1 MDLSK
6 LSDEELVALSTG
18 DVSKLSDE
26 SLAILAGVPE
36 KRKTTLA
43 ENVGISLNTA
53 AQPFVKAAGLLGGG
67 LASAVGATDTA
78 DSIYKTME
86 DTTKS
91 MDEYWNPKDAE
102 QSFGGKLQGMGMTL
116 PAQMLGMLASP
127 FDTAQTAIQSGET
140 QNKALAAT
148 GIDTIGNMAGLALP
162 AGVGKGLIKQAISGA
177 VGNAAQDVATRAA
190 ISGIS
195 DTKGMQEK
203 FEPNAESAAIAGML
217 GAGFGAKNHLDYSPP
232 VNIKTGKSQYDKPKL
247 DVPQTDYKVMQ
258 DVDNAIAVRNQN
270 IKAIEEHLARQKDPD
285 SDYVLK
291 LKEDLVKQT
300 YELTELQAYKGE
312 LVNLVPDNTPK
323 TDVEAPRIDE
333 QLQVEY
339 AAREAELNALESEYR
354 DLSKKGAALTA
365 EQRTRLQEVEARY
378 AEVSDFLEQ
387 NAGKLFGEE
396 PEVKQNQQVEGNTQ
410 APRQLVEANKALDD
424 LTNKYKDEFPQYFK
438 GEQPDVNRGTARIVE
453 KYWDELPESVK
464 EFILPRYAKD
474 WETGESI
481 QAVDSVR
488 GTHIHDIRQELENYS
503 NVESPRQSFEPLP
516 TRDAVNASILEKDY
530 SGYSI
535 EVLQR
540 MLSKKE
546 EKIRNNTDLGM
557 EVLLQEEHATLKRAL
572 RKKLD
577 QQQRSEHDFNQVS
590 AQKVSWELAEPL
602 LKAIQEGGIRGGLA
616 YLAKQKGDTSLAPF
630 GRYLG
635 ELAQKLHDNPL
646 VGHNKFVEDPNF
658 QHAGGYDNISGYVH
672 MKGDATSTP
681 GVFLHEVVHS
691 AVNRA
696 IALYEKGLL
705 KDPKQSY
712 AVKQLDAL
720 FNSLKSNKKHYDTLK
735 RFLRDDIDVY
745 LENLREFVAYGI
757 SDQRMMLALQK
768 IKLGETSV
776 YSKLTNA
783 IKNLLNLNKNER
795 TALDDVLR
803 YSEILMDAS
812 EGVSPGFNPNTRMDF
827 AKITTPQRALEAIK
841 SGSLKIFAHVFTQ
854 NLRQMMRP
862 DPYFSAMEER
872 ISKAERAKEY
882 LVRTINYGVD
892 SFQTW
897 QNKGK
902 FFFKTTGSE
911 DTAAL
916 VPSMYKLKGKEIHS
930 VYSTLVDGYRNGV
943 DALETIKANEGSW
956 TPEQLNFANALN
968 NAVEKLWQSSIKM
981 LANKGL
987 DYTKLKQRIGYM
999 LTSRVGDYATQV
1011 RVNGVLVRQQHFL
1024 TEAEAKHWAN
1034 EMKKTAGDARV
1045 VIETAKVDDIKQG
1058 NATTNLKDFI
1068 DTLKGMTSKEAQE
1081 FIDTTASKLEEENAN
1096 IGSHTIQSNIVSGFI
1111 GDQIGMSSAAMG
1123 EQLRTALPRMV
1134 DNYAQNIMSR
1144 SIQKDYIDFLIDN
1157 EHKMNPTTK
1166 DLLGFY
1172 INTQIGLP
1180 YEKGT
1185 ARDLA
1190 HGLSQKLRE
1199 NVDTLLDSKLFGFH
1213 NRDKHAVDR
1222 FMGLFSNAFYI
1233 SNILMKPA
1241 IWVAQPLQALN
1252 SFRSAFK
1259 EGETPRQVMM
1269 AFGETM
1275 MQLSLGKQ
1283 YLKNNPD
1290 LEKAIYDASQKG
1302 NVLHPQMVN
1311 DYNDMRIGTDPNS
1324 FLNQSIDTISGKK
1337 ISAWGDRASRY
1348 ASFLFFYNL
1357 HKRSGLSG
1365 DELTRVASR
1374 DATENMVAYG
1384 SKKLPAIYREMGI
1397 VGEQGATLATFAHT
1411 QLGNM
1416 IVDIKEFVQ
1425 QPGARSA
1432 APLIMTAAVTS
1443 LLGGAIALPIIA
1455 EYELLRQAGIKAG
1468 WWGPDSWPNVSEMI
1482 MDNAPRWL
1490 SMGGLSH
1497 MTGIDMD
1504 ASMRYTSLFNKIADI
1519 EEQGLIAF
1527 APHLAWGK
1535 QVVSNLPTAFSPSAT
1550 VPERD
1555 QALKKVLPKGLV
1567 SGAIDQVRNN
1577 GDLFGGK
1584 GPLFTRMGKR
1594 GQGGVER
1601 DIAAKLAPWVGSQ
1614 TTKQAMDT
1622 RKQLA
1627 SKERDAAIDALVEKA
1642 VQYAVHGDSE
1652 RASATIERM
1661 LVKAKGYSKQD
1672 LDRKIESQIAK
1683 MNIEGIF
1690 NNYVDPRT
1698 GQSSPDQEARMV
1710 RDNLGEYLKR
1720 REGK

>member
-1 MDLSK
+1 
-6 LSDEELVALSTG
+6 
-18 DVSKLSDE
+18 
-26 SLAILAGVPE
+26 
-36 KRKTTLA
+36 
-43 ENVGISLNTA
+43 
-53 AQPFVKAAGLLGGG
+53 
-67 LASAVGATDTA
+67 
-78 DSIYKTME
+78 
-86 DTTKS
+86 
-91 MDEYWNPKDAE
+91 
-102 QSFGGKLQGMGMTL
+102 
-116 PAQMLGMLASP
+116 
-127 FDTAQTAIQSGET
+127 
-140 QNKALAAT
+140 
-148 GIDTIGNMAGLALP
+148 
-162 AGVGKGLIKQAISGA
+162 
-177 VGNAAQDVATRAA
+177 
-190 ISGIS
+190 
-195 DTKGMQEK
+195 
-203 FEPNAESAAIAGML
+203 
-217 GAGFGAKNHLDYSPP
+217 
-232 VNIKTGKSQYDKPKL
+232 
-247 DVPQTDYKVMQ
+247 
-258 DVDNAIAVRNQN
+258 
-270 IKAIEEHLARQKDPD
+270 
-285 SDYVLK
+285 
-291 LKEDLVKQT
+291 
-300 YELTELQAYKGE
+300 
-312 LVNLVPDNTPK
+312 
-323 TDVEAPRIDE
+323 
-333 QLQVEY
+333 
-339 AAREAELNALESEYR
+339 
-354 DLSKKGAALTA
+354 
-365 EQRTRLQEVEARY
+365 
-378 AEVSDFLEQ
+378 
-387 NAGKLFGEE
+387 
-396 PEVKQNQQVEGNTQ
+396 
-410 APRQLVEANKALDD
+410 
-424 LTNKYKDEFPQYFK
+424 
-438 GEQPDVNRGTARIVE
+438 
-453 KYWDELPESVK
+453 
-464 EFILPRYAKD
+464 
-474 WETGESI
+474 
-481 QAVDSVR
+481 
-488 GTHIHDIRQELENYS
+488 
-503 NVESPRQSFEPLP
+503 
-516 TRDAVNASILEKDY
+516 
-530 SGYSI
+530 
-535 EVLQR
+535 
-540 MLSKKE
+540 
-546 EKIRNNTDLGM
+546 
-557 EVLLQEEHATLKRAL
+557 
-572 RKKLD
+572 
-577 QQQRSEHDFNQVS
+577 
-590 AQKVSWELAEPL
+590 
-602 LKAIQEGGIRGGLA
+602 
-616 YLAKQKGDTSLAPF
+616 
-630 GRYLG
+630 
-635 ELAQKLHDNPL
+635 
-646 VGHNKFVEDPNF
+646 
-658 QHAGGYDNISGYVH
+658 

-696 IALYEKGLL
+696 IALHEKGLL

-735 RFLRDDIDVY
+735 RFLKDDIDVY

-841 SGSLKIFAHVFTQ
+841 SGSLKIFAHTFTQ
-854 NLRQMMRP
+854 NLRQMMRH
-862 DPYFSAMEER
+862 DPHFSAMEER
-872 ISKAERAKEY
+872 VSKAERAKEY

-956 TPEQLNFANALN
+956 TPEQLNFAHALN

-1199 NVDTLLDSKLFGFH
+1199 NIDTLLDSKLFGFH

-1535 QVVSNLPTAFSPSAT
+1535 QVVSNLPTAFSTSAT

-1555 QALKKVLPKGLV
+1555 QALKKILPKGLV
-1567 SGAIDQVRNN
+1567 SGAVDQVRNN

-1601 DIAAKLAPWVGSQ
+1601 DTAAKLAPWVGSQ

>member
-1 MDLSK
+1 M
-6 LSDEELVALSTG
+6 SDKDPLGLFEDQKANDPLGLF
-18 DVSKLSDE
+18 SDK
-26 SLAILAGVPE
+26 P
-36 KRKTTLA
+36 KTTFGQDIGIGLKQFAHSTKDVLDLFAGAAARTFGSQEEADAIYADMEARKKAFQTELEGVEQGIGGKITSGVTQLVPALA
-43 ENVGISLNTA
+43 TGGIVGGARGAMLVPSGINAISGSGENVQQGASLPA
-53 AQPFVKAAGLLGGG
+53 AIGQAGLE
-67 LASAVGATDTA
+67 A
-78 DSIYKTME
+78 
-86 DTTKS
+86 
-91 MDEYWNPKDAE
+91 
-102 QSFGGKLQGMGMTL
+102 
-116 PAQMLGMLASP
+116 
-127 FDTAQTAIQSGET
+127 
-140 QNKALAAT
+140 
-148 GIDTIGNMAGLALP
+148 GIDYTTMALP
-162 AGVGKGLIKQAISGA
+162 AGKGLLKGMGWGA
-177 VGNAAQDVATRAA
+177 GGNVIGQGATDVAGHLTMKDTDAA
-190 ISGIS
+190 KRYEI
-195 DTKGMQEK
+195 TPEK
-203 FEPNAESAAIAGML
+203 YAVSAGTGAFAGGVFGSM
-217 GAGFGAKNHLDYSPP
+217 AGKDPQVKVEL
-232 VNIKTGKSQYDKPKL
+232 GKSQYDKPKL
-247 DVPQTDYKVMQ
+247 DVPTTDYKVMQ

-270 IKAIEEHLARQKDPD
+270 IKAIEEQLARQKDPD
-285 SDYVLK
+285 SDYALK

-300 YELTELQAYKGE
+300 YELTKLQAYKGE

-354 DLSKKGAALTA
+354 DLAKKGAALTA
-365 EQRTRLQEVEARY
+365 EQRTRLQEIEARH

-387 NAGKLFGEE
+387 NAGKMFGEE

-410 APRQLVEANKALDD
+410 APRQA
-424 LTNKYKDEFPQYFK
+424 
-438 GEQPDVNRGTARIVE
+438 
-453 KYWDELPESVK
+453 
-464 EFILPRYAKD
+464 
-474 WETGESI
+474 
-481 QAVDSVR
+481 
-488 GTHIHDIRQELENYS
+488 
-503 NVESPRQSFEPLP
+503 FEPLP
-516 TRDAVNASILEKDY
+516 DRYAVNEAVMTRDYSDFSPNVLE
-530 SGYSI
+530 
-535 EVLQR
+535 R
-540 MLSKKE
+540 MLENKQRKIDEVYQSVIDNGLGSPEGQRALGFLDALKE
-546 EKIRNNTDLGM
+546 EYAKIEAEYN
-557 EVLLQEEHATLKRAL
+557 
-572 RKKLD
+572 KKLD
-577 QQQRSEHDFNQVS
+577 QQQKSDYDFNQVS

-602 LKAIQEGGIRGGLA
+602 LKSIQEGGIRGGLA
-616 YLAKQKGDTSLAPF
+616 YLAKQRGNTSLAPF

-646 VGHNKFVEDPNF
+646 VGHGKFVEDPNF

-720 FNSLKSNKKHYDTLK
+720 FNSLKNNKKHYDTLK

-841 SGSLKIFAHVFTQ
+841 SGSLKIFAHAFTQ

-897 QNKGK
+897 QKKGK

-930 VYSTLVDGYRNGV
+930 VYSTLVDGYRNGI
-943 DALETIKANEGSW
+943 DTLETIKANEGSW
-956 TPEQLNFANALN
+956 TPEQLNFAHALN
-968 NAVEKLWQSSIKM
+968 NTVEKLWQSSIKM

-1034 EMKKTAGDARV
+1034 EMKKTAGDDRV

-1068 DTLKGMTSKEAQE
+1068 DTLKGMSTKEAQE

-1190 HGLSQKLRE
+1190 HRLSQKLRE

-1222 FMGLFSNAFYI
+1222 FMGLFNNAFYI

-1252 SFRSAFK
+1252 SLRSAFK
-1259 EGETPRQVMM
+1259 EGETPRQVLM

-1275 MQLSLGKQ
+1275 LQLSLGKQ
-1283 YLKNNPD
+1283 YLKNNPA

-1324 FLNQSIDTISGKK
+1324 FLNQLIDTISGKK

-1482 MDNAPRWL
+1482 MDNAPRWV

-1504 ASMRYTSLFNKIADI
+1504 ASMRYTSLFTKIADI

-1567 SGAIDQVRNN
+1567 SGAVDQVRNN

-1601 DIAAKLAPWVGSQ
+1601 DLSAKLAPWVGSQ

-1642 VQYAVHGDSE
+1642 VQYAVHGDSK

-1720 REGK
+1720 REGR

>member
-26 SLAILAGVPE
+26 SLAILVGVPE

-232 VNIKTGKSQYDKPKL
+232 VNIKIGKSHYDKPKL
-247 DVPQTDYKVMQ
+247 DVPETDYKVMQ

-285 SDYVLK
+285 SDYALK

-312 LVNLVPDNTPK
+312 LVNLVPDNTTK

-365 EQRTRLQEVEARY
+365 EQKTRLQEVEARY

-396 PEVKQNQQVEGNTQ
+396 PEVKQNQQVEGDT
-410 APRQLVEANKALDD
+410 EA
-424 LTNKYKDEFPQYFK
+424 
-438 GEQPDVNRGTARIVE
+438 
-453 KYWDELPESVK
+453 
-464 EFILPRYAKD
+464 
-474 WETGESI
+474 
-481 QAVDSVR
+481 
-488 GTHIHDIRQELENYS
+488 
-503 NVESPRQSFEPLP
+503 PRQSFEPLP
-516 TRDAVNASILEKDY
+516 DRYAVNEAVMNRDYSNFSPNILEKMLENKQRKID
-530 SGYSI
+530 
-535 EVLQR
+535 EVYQSVLDNGLGSPAGQR
-540 MLSKKE
+540 ALGFMDTLKE
-546 EKIRNNTDLGM
+546 EYAKIEAEYN
-557 EVLLQEEHATLKRAL
+557 
-572 RKKLD
+572 KKLD
-577 QQQRSEHDFNQVS
+577 QQQKSDYDFNQVS

-602 LKAIQEGGIRGGLA
+602 LKSIQEGGIRGGLA
-616 YLAKQKGDTSLAPF
+616 YLAKQRGDTFLAPF

-646 VGHNKFVEDPNF
+646 VGHGKFVEDPNF

-827 AKITTPQRALEAIK
+827 AKITTPERALEAIK
-841 SGSLKIFAHVFTQ
+841 SGSLKIFAHTFTQ

-956 TPEQLNFANALN
+956 TPEQLNFAHALN

-1535 QVVSNLPTAFSPSAT
+1535 QVVSNIPTAFSPSAT

-1567 SGAIDQVRNN
+1567 SGAVDQVRNN

-1601 DIAAKLAPWVGSQ
+1601 DTAAKLAPWVGSQ

>member
-91 MDEYWNPKDAE
+91 MDEYWIPKDAE

-127 FDTAQTAIQSGET
+127 FDTALTAAQSGET
-140 QNKALAAT
+140 QNKALAAIA
-148 GIDTIGNMAGLALP
+148 IDTIGNIAGLALP

-217 GAGFGAKNHLDYSPP
+217 GAGFGVKNYLDYSPP
-232 VNIKTGKSQYDKPKL
+232 VNIKTGKSHYDKPKL
-247 DVPQTDYKVMQ
+247 DVPPTDYKVMQ

-285 SDYVLK
+285 SDYALK

-312 LVNLVPDNTPK
+312 LVNLVPDNTPR

-396 PEVKQNQQVEGNTQ
+396 PEVKQNQQVEGDT
-410 APRQLVEANKALDD
+410 EA
-424 LTNKYKDEFPQYFK
+424 
-438 GEQPDVNRGTARIVE
+438 
-453 KYWDELPESVK
+453 
-464 EFILPRYAKD
+464 
-474 WETGESI
+474 
-481 QAVDSVR
+481 
-488 GTHIHDIRQELENYS
+488 
-503 NVESPRQSFEPLP
+503 PRQSFEPLP
-516 TRDAVNASILEKDY
+516 DRYAVNEAVMSRDYSNFSTNILEKMLENKQRKID
-530 SGYSI
+530 
-535 EVLQR
+535 EVYQSVLDNGLGSPAGQR
-540 MLSKKE
+540 ALEFLDTLKE
-546 EKIRNNTDLGM
+546 EYAKIEAEYN
-557 EVLLQEEHATLKRAL
+557 
-572 RKKLD
+572 KKWD
-577 QQQRSEHDFNQVS
+577 QQQKSDYDFNQVS

-646 VGHNKFVEDPNF
+646 VGHGKFVEDPNF

-696 IALYEKGLL
+696 IALHEKGLL

-735 RFLRDDIDVY
+735 RFLKDDIDVY

-841 SGSLKIFAHVFTQ
+841 SGSLKIFAHTFTQ
-854 NLRQMMRP
+854 NLRQMMRH
-862 DPYFSAMEER
+862 DPHFSAMEER
-872 ISKAERAKEY
+872 VSKAERAKEY

-956 TPEQLNFANALN
+956 TPEQLNFAHALN

-1199 NVDTLLDSKLFGFH
+1199 NIDTLLDSKLFGFH

-1535 QVVSNLPTAFSPSAT
+1535 QVVSNLPTAFSTSAT

-1555 QALKKVLPKGLV
+1555 QALKKILPKGLV
-1567 SGAIDQVRNN
+1567 SGAVDQVRNN

-1601 DIAAKLAPWVGSQ
+1601 DTAAKLAPWVGSQ

>member
-53 AQPFVKAAGLLGGG
+53 AQPFVKAAGFLGGG

-162 AGVGKGLIKQAISGA
+162 VGVGKGLIKQAISGA

-285 SDYVLK
+285 SDYALK

-312 LVNLVPDNTPK
+312 LVNLVPDNTPR

-387 NAGKLFGEE
+387 NAGKMFGEE

-410 APRQLVEANKALDD
+410 APK
-424 LTNKYKDEFPQYFK
+424 
-438 GEQPDVNRGTARIVE
+438 
-453 KYWDELPESVK
+453 
-464 EFILPRYAKD
+464 
-474 WETGESI
+474 
-481 QAVDSVR
+481 
-488 GTHIHDIRQELENYS
+488 QE
-503 NVESPRQSFEPLP
+503 FEPLP
-516 TRDAVNASILEKDY
+516 DRYSVNEAVMSRDYSNFSPNILEKMLENKQRKID
-530 SGYSI
+530 
-535 EVLQR
+535 EVYQSVLDNGLGSPAGQR
-540 MLSKKE
+540 ALGFLDTLKE
-546 EKIRNNTDLGM
+546 EYAKIEAEYN
-557 EVLLQEEHATLKRAL
+557 
-572 RKKLD
+572 KKFD
-577 QQQRSEHDFNQVS
+577 QQQKSDYDFNQVS

-616 YLAKQKGDTSLAPF
+616 YLAKQKGDTSLSPF

-646 VGHNKFVEDPNF
+646 VGHGKFVEDPNF

-735 RFLRDDIDVY
+735 RFLKDDIDVY

-841 SGSLKIFAHVFTQ
+841 SGSLRIFAHAFTQ
-854 NLRQMMRP
+854 NLRQMMRH

-892 SFQTW
+892 SFREW
-897 QNKGK
+897 KFLGK
-902 FFFKTTGSE
+902 VFYKTTGSE

-956 TPEQLNFANALN
+956 TPEQLNFAHALN
-968 NAVEKLWQSSIKM
+968 NTVEKLWQSSIKM

-1034 EMKKTAGDARV
+1034 EMKKTAGDTRV

-1190 HGLSQKLRE
+1190 HKLSQKLRE

-1252 SFRSAFK
+1252 SLRSAFK

-1324 FLNQSIDTISGKK
+1324 FLNQLIDTISGKK

-1384 SKKLPAIYREMGI
+1384 SKKSPAIYREMGI

-1432 APLIMTAAVTS
+1432 APLIMTAAITS

-1482 MDNAPRWL
+1482 MDNAPRWV

-1497 MTGIDMD
+1497 MTDIDMD

-1555 QALKKVLPKGLV
+1555 QALKKVLPKGPV
-1567 SGAIDQVRNN
+1567 SGAVDQIRNN

-1601 DIAAKLAPWVGSQ
+1601 DTAAKLAPWVGSQ

-1672 LDRKIESQIAK
+1672 LDRKVESQIAK
-1683 MNIEGIF
+1683 MNIEGFF

>member
-217 GAGFGAKNHLDYSPP
+217 GAGFGTKNHLDYSPP

-247 DVPQTDYKVMQ
+247 DVPETDYKVMQ

-285 SDYVLK
+285 SDYALK

-339 AAREAELNALESEYR
+339 AAREDELNALENEYR

-396 PEVKQNQQVEGNTQ
+396 PEVKQNQQAEGDT
-410 APRQLVEANKALDD
+410 EA
-424 LTNKYKDEFPQYFK
+424 
-438 GEQPDVNRGTARIVE
+438 
-453 KYWDELPESVK
+453 
-464 EFILPRYAKD
+464 
-474 WETGESI
+474 
-481 QAVDSVR
+481 
-488 GTHIHDIRQELENYS
+488 
-503 NVESPRQSFEPLP
+503 PRQSFEPLHD
-516 TRDAVNASILEKDY
+516 RYAVNEAVMNRDYSNFSPNILEKMLENKQRKID
-530 SGYSI
+530 
-535 EVLQR
+535 EVYQSVLDNGLGSPAGQR
-540 MLSKKE
+540 ALGFMDTLKE
-546 EKIRNNTDLGM
+546 EYAKIEAEYN
-557 EVLLQEEHATLKRAL
+557 
-572 RKKLD
+572 KKLD
-577 QQQRSEHDFNQVS
+577 QQQKSDYDFNQVS

-602 LKAIQEGGIRGGLA
+602 LKSIQEGGIRGGLA

-646 VGHNKFVEDPNF
+646 VGHSKFVEDPNF

-696 IALYEKGLL
+696 IALHEKGLL

-841 SGSLKIFAHVFTQ
+841 SGSLKIFAHAFTQ

-943 DALETIKANEGSW
+943 DALETIKANGGSW
-956 TPEQLNFANALN
+956 TPEQLNFAHALN

-1283 YLKNNPD
+1283 YLKNNPA

-1324 FLNQSIDTISGKK
+1324 FLNQTIDTISGKK

-1443 LLGGAIALPIIA
+1443 ILGGAIALPIIA

-1468 WWGPDSWPNVSEMI
+1468 WWGPDSWPIVSEMI

-1535 QVVSNLPTAFSPSAT
+1535 QVVSNIPTAFSPSAT

-1555 QALKKVLPKGLV
+1555 QALKKVLPKGPV
-1567 SGAIDQVRNN
+1567 SGAVDQVRNN
-1577 GDLFGGK
+1577 YDLLGGK

-1601 DIAAKLAPWVGSQ
+1601 DLPAKLAPWVGSQ

-1672 LDRKIESQIAK
+1672 LDRKVESQIAK
-1683 MNIEGIF
+1683 MNIEGFF

-1720 REGK
+1720 REGR

>member
-1 MDLSK
+1 MSDKDPLGLFEDQKANDPLGLFSEKPKTTFGQDIGIGLKQFAHSTKDVLDLFAGAAAGTFGS
-6 LSDEELVALSTG
+6 SDEADAIYADMEARKKAFQTELEGVEQGIGGKIASGVTQLVPALATG
-18 DVSKLSDE
+18 GIVGGARGAMLVPSGIN
-26 SLAILAGVPE
+26 AISGSG
-36 KRKTTLA
+36 
-43 ENVGISLNTA
+43 ENVQQGASLPA
-53 AQPFVKAAGLLGGG
+53 AIGQAGLE
-67 LASAVGATDTA
+67 A
-78 DSIYKTME
+78 
-86 DTTKS
+86 
-91 MDEYWNPKDAE
+91 
-102 QSFGGKLQGMGMTL
+102 
-116 PAQMLGMLASP
+116 
-127 FDTAQTAIQSGET
+127 
-140 QNKALAAT
+140 
-148 GIDTIGNMAGLALP
+148 GIDYTTMALP
-162 AGVGKGLIKQAISGA
+162 AGKGLLKGMGWGA
-177 VGNAAQDVATRAA
+177 GGNVIGQGATDVAGQMTMKDTDAA
-190 ISGIS
+190 KRYEITPEKYAVSAG
-195 DTKGMQEK
+195 TGAFAGGVFGGM
-203 FEPNAESAAIAGML
+203 AGKDPQVKVEL
-217 GAGFGAKNHLDYSPP
+217 
-232 VNIKTGKSQYDKPKL
+232 GKSQYDKPKL

-270 IKAIEEHLARQKDPD
+270 IKAIEERLARQEDPD
-285 SDYVLK
+285 SDYALK

-312 LVNLVPDNTPK
+312 LVNLVPDNTTK

-387 NAGKLFGEE
+387 NAGKMFGEE
-396 PEVKQNQQVEGNTQ
+396 PEVKQNQQVEGDT
-410 APRQLVEANKALDD
+410 EA
-424 LTNKYKDEFPQYFK
+424 
-438 GEQPDVNRGTARIVE
+438 
-453 KYWDELPESVK
+453 
-464 EFILPRYAKD
+464 
-474 WETGESI
+474 
-481 QAVDSVR
+481 
-488 GTHIHDIRQELENYS
+488 
-503 NVESPRQSFEPLP
+503 PRQSFEPLHDRVSVNEAVM
-516 TRDAVNASILEKDY
+516 TRDYSNFSPSVLEKMLDNKQRK
-530 SGYSI
+530 I
-535 EVLQR
+535 DEVYQSVLDHGLGSPEGQR
-540 MLSKKE
+540 AFAFLDTLKE
-546 EKIRNNTDLGM
+546 EYAKIEAEYN
-557 EVLLQEEHATLKRAL
+557 
-572 RKKLD
+572 KKLD
-577 QQQRSEHDFNQVS
+577 QQQRSESIPTPSLNQELKLIDGTIVKASPVGKEWLDGSGNLIERTIVKEWRNVGDSVFYPPHWVGVWEQSKDGRTLIKRNTIDYDFNQVA

-616 YLAKQKGDTSLAPF
+616 YLAKQKGDTSLSPF

-646 VGHNKFVEDPNF
+646 VGHGKFVEDPNF

-696 IALYEKGLL
+696 IALHEKGLL

-735 RFLRDDIDVY
+735 RFLKDDIDVY

-841 SGSLKIFAHVFTQ
+841 SGSLKIFAHAFTQ

-956 TPEQLNFANALN
+956 TPEQLNFAHALN
-968 NAVEKLWQSSIKM
+968 NAAEKLWQSSIKM

-1172 INTQIGLP
+1172 ISTQIGLP

-1252 SFRSAFK
+1252 SLRSAFK

-1324 FLNQSIDTISGKK
+1324 FLNQTIDTISGKK

-1416 IVDIKEFVQ
+1416 IIDIKEFVQ

-1555 QALKKVLPKGLV
+1555 QALKKVLPKGPV
-1567 SGAIDQVRNN
+1567 SGAVDQVRNN

-1601 DIAAKLAPWVGSQ
+1601 DLSAKLAPWVGSQ

-1683 MNIEGIF
+1683 INIEGIF

-1720 REGK
+1720 REGR

>member
-26 SLAILAGVPE
+26 SLAILAGVPK

-53 AQPFVKAAGLLGGG
+53 AQPFVKAAGLLAGG

-190 ISGIS
+190 ISSIS

-270 IKAIEEHLARQKDPD
+270 IKAIEEHLARQKDPE

-387 NAGKLFGEE
+387 NASKLFGEE

-410 APRQLVEANKALDD
+410 APRQAFHPL
-424 LTNKYKDEFPQYFK
+424 
-438 GEQPDVNRGTARIVE
+438 PD
-453 KYWDELPESVK
+453 
-464 EFILPRYAKD
+464 RYAVN
-474 WETGESI
+474 E
-481 QAVDSVR
+481 AVMSRDYSNFSLDV
-488 GTHIHDIRQELENYS
+488 LENMLENKQIKIDEAYQS
-503 NVESPRQSFEPLP
+503 VLDKGLGSP
-516 TRDAVNASILEKDY
+516 A
-530 SGYSI
+530 G
-535 EVLQR
+535 QR
-540 MLSKKE
+540 ALGFIDTLKE
-546 EKIRNNTDLGM
+546 EYAKIEAEYN
-557 EVLLQEEHATLKRAL
+557 
-572 RKKLD
+572 KKLD
-577 QQQRSEHDFNQVS
+577 QQQKSDYDFNQVS

-602 LKAIQEGGIRGGLA
+602 LKSIQEGGIRGGLA
-616 YLAKQKGDTSLAPF
+616 YLAKQKGDTSLSPF

-646 VGHNKFVEDPNF
+646 VGHGKFVEDPNF

-696 IALYEKGLL
+696 IALHEKGLL

-841 SGSLKIFAHVFTQ
+841 SGSLKIFAHAFTQ

-872 ISKAERAKEY
+872 IAKAERAKEY

-930 VYSTLVDGYRNGV
+930 VYSTLVDGYRNGI
-943 DALETIKANEGSW
+943 DTLETIKANEGSW
-956 TPEQLNFANALN
+956 TPEQLNFAHALN
-968 NAVEKLWQSSIKM
+968 NAVNKLWEASVKM

-1024 TEAEAKHWAN
+1024 TEAEAKYWVN
-1034 EMKKTAGDARV
+1034 EMKKAAGDDRV

-1081 FIDTTASKLEEENAN
+1081 FIDTTTSKLEEENAN

-1180 YEKGT
+1180 YEKDT

-1252 SFRSAFK
+1252 SLRSAFK

-1324 FLNQSIDTISGKK
+1324 FLNQVIDTISGKK

-1482 MDNAPRWL
+1482 IDNAPRWV

-1497 MTGIDMD
+1497 ITGIDMD
-1504 ASMRYTSLFNKIADI
+1504 ASMRYTSLLNKIADI

-1535 QVVSNLPTAFSPSAT
+1535 QVVSNIPTAFSPSAT

-1567 SGAIDQVRNN
+1567 SGAVDQVRNN
-1577 GDLFGGK
+1577 YDLFGGK

-1601 DIAAKLAPWVGSQ
+1601 DLSAKLAPWVGSQ

>member
-1 MDLSK
+1 M
-6 LSDEELVALSTG
+6 SDWETVGKSNDGWE
-18 DVSKLSDE
+18 DVGGWETVS
-26 SLAILAGVPE
+26 PP

-53 AQPFVKAAGLLGGG
+53 AQPFVKGAGLLAGG

-127 FDTAQTAIQSGET
+127 FDTGQTAIQSGET
-140 QNKALAAT
+140 LNKAQLAT
-148 GIDTIGNMAGLALP
+148 GIDTLGNIAGLALP
-162 AGVGKGLIKQAISGA
+162 AGMGKGLIKQAVSGA

-203 FEPNAESAAIAGML
+203 FEPNAESAAIAGMI

-232 VNIKTGKSQYDKPKL
+232 INIKKETSAYDKPKL
-247 DVPQTDYKVMQ
+247 DLPPTNYKVMQ

-270 IKAIEEHLARQKDPD
+270 IKAIEEHLTRQKDPE
-285 SDYVLK
+285 SDYAIK

-312 LVNLVPDNTPK
+312 LVNLVPDEVSRNVPEIDEHFKKQFDSLDKRQLSAKLDQIKQDQLKREQLLSNEESLTRYAEDRGISAVEMRSLLSENHADNIGYIKYIESILPKAKEADTSGISWSDNTSK

-333 QLQVEY
+333 QLQTEY
-339 AAREAELNALESEYR
+339 TAREAELSALESEYR
-354 DLSKKGAALTA
+354 DLSKKGAALTT

-387 NAGKLFGEE
+387 NAAKVFGE
-396 PEVKQNQQVEGNTQ
+396 
-410 APRQLVEANKALDD
+410 A
-424 LTNKYKDEFPQYFK
+424 
-438 GEQPDVNRGTARIVE
+438 
-453 KYWDELPESVK
+453 
-464 EFILPRYAKD
+464 
-474 WETGESI
+474 
-481 QAVDSVR
+481 
-488 GTHIHDIRQELENYS
+488 
-503 NVESPRQSFEPLP
+503 
-516 TRDAVNASILEKDY
+516 
-530 SGYSI
+530 
-535 EVLQR
+535 
-540 MLSKKE
+540 E
-546 EKIRNNTDLGM
+546 E
-557 EVLLQEEHATLKRAL
+557 LKRVE
-572 RKKLD
+572 
-577 QQQRSEHDFNQVS
+577 QQQKSEHDFNQVS

-602 LKAIQEGGIRGGLA
+602 LQSIQQGGIRGGLA
-616 YLAKQKGDTSLAPF
+616 YLASKRGDPALAPF
-630 GRYLG
+630 GRYLS
-635 ELAQKLHDNPL
+635 ELAQKLQDNPL
-646 VGHNKFVEDPNF
+646 VGHGKFVEDPNF

-696 IALYEKGLL
+696 IALHEKGLL
-705 KDPKQSY
+705 TDPRQKY
-712 AVKQLDAL
+712 AVTQLDSL
-720 FNSLKSNKKHYDTLK
+720 FNSIKNNKKHYETLK
-735 RFLRDDIDVY
+735 RFLKDDIDVY

-768 IKLGETSV
+768 IKLGDTPV

-812 EGVSPGFNPNTRMDF
+812 EGVSPGFNPNTKMDF
-827 AKITTPQRALEAIK
+827 VKITTPQRALEAIK
-841 SGSLKIFAHVFTQ
+841 SGSLKIFAHGFTQ
-854 NLRQMMRP
+854 NLRQMMRHN
-862 DPYFSAMEER
+862 PYFSVMEER
-872 ISKAERAKEY
+872 VAKAERAKEY

-897 QNKGK
+897 QKKGK
-902 FFFKTTGSE
+902 WFFKTTGSE
-911 DTAAL
+911 DSAAL
-916 VPSMYKLKGKEIHS
+916 VPSMYNLKGKDIHG
-930 VYSTLVDGYRNGV
+930 VYSKMVDGYRNGV
-943 DALETIKANEGSW
+943 DALETIKANESSW
-956 TPEQLNFANALN
+956 TPEQLNFAHALN
-968 NAVEKLWQSSIKM
+968 NAVNKLWESSVKM

-1068 DTLKGMTSKEAQE
+1068 DTLKGMSTKEAQE
-1081 FIDTTASKLEEENAN
+1081 FIDTTAAKLEEENAN

-1157 EHKMNPTTK
+1157 EHKMNPTTN

-1199 NVDTLLDSKLFGFH
+1199 NVDTFLDSKVFGFH

-1233 SNILMKPA
+1233 ANILMKPA

-1275 MQLSLGKQ
+1275 AQLSLGKQ

-1311 DYNDMRIGTDPNS
+1311 DYNDMRIGTNPNS

-1384 SKKLPAIYREMGI
+1384 SKKLPAIYRELGI
-1397 VGEQGATLATFAHT
+1397 IGEQGATLATFAHT

-1432 APLIMTAAVTS
+1432 APLIMTAAITS

-1482 MDNAPRWL
+1482 MDHAPRWV

-1497 MTGIDMD
+1497 MTGVDMD

-1535 QVVSNLPTAFSPSAT
+1535 QVISNLPTALSTSAT

-1555 QALKKVLPKGLV
+1555 QALKKVLPKGPV
-1567 SGAIDQVRNN
+1567 SGVVDQIRND

-1601 DIAAKLAPWVGSQ
+1601 DTAAKLAPWIGSQ

-1642 VQYAVHGDSE
+1642 VQYSVHGDPE
-1652 RASATIERM
+1652 RAKATIERL
-1661 LVKAKGYSKQD
+1661 LVKSKGYSKQD

-1710 RDNLGEYLKR
+1710 RDNLGEYLRR

>member
-1 MDLSK
+1 M
-6 LSDEELVALSTG
+6 SDWETVGKSNDGWEN
-18 DVSKLSDE
+18 VSGWETVS
-26 SLAILAGVPE
+26 PP
-36 KRKTTLA
+36 KRKTTLV

-53 AQPFVKAAGLLGGG
+53 AQPFVKAAGLIGGG

-91 MDEYWNPKDAE
+91 MDEYWNPEDAE

-127 FDTAQTAIQSGET
+127 FDTAQTAVQSGET

-162 AGVGKGLIKQAISGA
+162 AGIGKGLIKQAISGA

-195 DTKGMQEK
+195 DTKGMKEK

-247 DVPQTDYKVMQ
+247 DVPPTDYKVMQ

-270 IKAIEEHLARQKDPD
+270 IKAIEEHLARQKDPE
-285 SDYVLK
+285 SDYAIK

-354 DLSKKGAALTA
+354 DLSKKGAALTT

-387 NAGKLFGEE
+387 NAGKMFGEE
-396 PEVKQNQQVEGNTQ
+396 PEVKQNQQVEGNT
-410 APRQLVEANKALDD
+410 KA
-424 LTNKYKDEFPQYFK
+424 
-438 GEQPDVNRGTARIVE
+438 
-453 KYWDELPESVK
+453 
-464 EFILPRYAKD
+464 
-474 WETGESI
+474 
-481 QAVDSVR
+481 
-488 GTHIHDIRQELENYS
+488 
-503 NVESPRQSFEPLP
+503 PRQSFEPLHD
-516 TRDAVNASILEKDY
+516 RVSVNEAVMSRDY
-530 SGYSI
+530 SNLSTSVLGKMLDNKQRKI
-535 EVLQR
+535 DEVYQSVLDHGLGSPAGQHAFAF
-540 MLSKKE
+540 LDILKE
-546 EKIRNNTDLGM
+546 EYAKIEAEYN
-557 EVLLQEEHATLKRAL
+557 
-572 RKKLD
+572 KKFN
-577 QQQRSEHDFNQVS
+577 QQQKSDYDFNQVS

-602 LKAIQEGGIRGGLA
+602 LKAIQEGGVRGGLA

-646 VGHNKFVEDPNF
+646 VGHGKFVEDPNF

-696 IALYEKGLL
+696 IALHEKGLL

-735 RFLRDDIDVY
+735 RFLKDDIDVY

-956 TPEQLNFANALN
+956 TPEQLNFAHAIN

-1024 TEAEAKHWAN
+1024 TEAEAKYWAN

-1222 FMGLFSNAFYI
+1222 FMGLFSNTFYI

-1324 FLNQSIDTISGKK
+1324 FLNQTIDTISGKK

-1443 LLGGAIALPIIA
+1443 ILGGAIALPIIA

-1555 QALKKVLPKGLV
+1555 QALKKVLPKGPV
-1567 SGAIDQVRNN
+1567 SGAVDQVRNN
-1577 GDLFGGK
+1577 YDLLGGK

-1601 DIAAKLAPWVGSQ
+1601 DLSAKLAPWVGSQ

>member
-1 MDLSK
+1 MSLDN
-6 LSDEELVALSTG
+6 LSDDDLIALSQKNY
-18 DVSKLSDE
+18 DALSDDGL
-26 SLAILAGVPE
+26 LALASTKE

-53 AQPFVKAAGLLGGG
+53 AQPFVKGAGLLAGG

-127 FDTAQTAIQSGET
+127 FDTAQTAVQSGET
-140 QNKALAAT
+140 QNKAQLAT
-148 GIDTIGNMAGLALP
+148 GIDILGNIAGLALP
-162 AGVGKGLIKQAISGA
+162 AGMGKGLIKQVVSGA

-203 FEPNAESAAIAGML
+203 FEPNAESAAIAGMI

-232 VNIKTGKSQYDKPKL
+232 INIKKETSAYDKPKL
-247 DVPQTDYKVMQ
+247 GVPPTDYKVMQ

-270 IKAIEEHLARQKDPD
+270 IKAIEEQLARQKDPE
-285 SDYVLK
+285 SDYVVR

-312 LVNLVPDNTPK
+312 LVNLVPDNMAR
-323 TDVEAPRIDE
+323 TDAEAPRIDD
-333 QLQVEY
+333 Q
-339 AAREAELNALESEYR
+339 
-354 DLSKKGAALTA
+354 
-365 EQRTRLQEVEARY
+365 
-378 AEVSDFLEQ
+378 
-387 NAGKLFGEE
+387 
-396 PEVKQNQQVEGNTQ
+396 
-410 APRQLVEANKALDD
+410 VEAN
-424 LTNKYKDEFPQYFK
+424 TQVP
-438 GEQPDVNRGTARIVE
+438 
-453 KYWDELPESVK
+453 
-464 EFILPRYAKD
+464 
-474 WETGESI
+474 
-481 QAVDSVR
+481 
-488 GTHIHDIRQELENYS
+488 RQE
-503 NVESPRQSFEPLP
+503 FEPLP
-516 TRDAVNASILEKDY
+516 DRYAVNEAVMGRDYSNFSPNILE
-530 SGYSI
+530 
-535 EVLQR
+535 R
-540 MLSKKE
+540 MLENKQRKIDEAYQSVLDNGLGSPAGQRALGFMDTLKE
-546 EKIRNNTDLGM
+546 EYAKIEAEYN
-557 EVLLQEEHATLKRAL
+557 
-572 RKKLD
+572 KKLD

-602 LKAIQEGGIRGGLA
+602 LQSIQQGGIRGGLS
-616 YLAKQKGDTSLAPF
+616 YLAGKKGDPSLAPF
-630 GRYLG
+630 GRYLS
-635 ELAQKLHDNPL
+635 ELAQKLQDNPL
-646 VGHNKFVEDPNF
+646 VGHGKFVEDPNF

-696 IALYEKGLL
+696 IALHEKGLL
-705 KDPKQSY
+705 TDPRQKY
-712 AVKQLDAL
+712 TVTQLDSL
-720 FNSLKSNKKHYDTLK
+720 FNSIKNNKKHYETLK
-735 RFLRDDIDVY
+735 RFLKDDIDVY

-768 IKLGETSV
+768 IKLGDTPV

-803 YSEILMDAS
+803 YSEHLMDAS

-841 SGSLKIFAHVFTQ
+841 SGSLKIFAHGFTQ
-854 NLRQMMRP
+854 NLRQMMRHNP
-862 DPYFSAMEER
+862 HFSAMEER
-872 ISKAERAKEY
+872 VAKAERAKEY

-892 SFQTW
+892 SFQSW
-897 QNKGK
+897 QKKGK
-902 FFFKTTGSE
+902 WFFKTTGSE
-911 DTAAL
+911 DSAAL
-916 VPSMYKLKGKEIHS
+916 VPSMYNLKGKDIHG
-930 VYSTLVDGYRNGV
+930 VYSKMVDGYRNGV

-956 TPEQLNFANALN
+956 TPEQLNFAHALN
-968 NAVEKLWQSSIKM
+968 NAVNKLWESSVKM

-1024 TEAEAKHWAN
+1024 TEAEAKYWAN

-1068 DTLKGMTSKEAQE
+1068 DTLKGMSTKEAQE

-1096 IGSHTIQSNIVSGFI
+1096 IGSHTIQSNIVGGFI

-1157 EHKMNPTTK
+1157 EHKMDPTTK

-1199 NVDTLLDSKLFGFH
+1199 NIDTFLDSNVFGFH

-1275 MQLSLGKQ
+1275 AQLSLGKQ

-1311 DYNDMRIGTDPNS
+1311 DYNDMRIGTNPNS

-1425 QPGARSA
+1425 QLGARSA
-1432 APLIMTAAVTS
+1432 APLIMTAAITS

-1482 MDNAPRWL
+1482 MDHAPRWV

-1497 MTGIDMD
+1497 MTGVDMD

-1519 EEQGLIAF
+1519 EEQGFIAF

-1535 QVVSNLPTAFSPSAT
+1535 QVVSNIPTALSPSAT

-1555 QALKKVLPKGLV
+1555 QALKKVLPKGPV
-1567 SGAIDQVRNN
+1567 SGVVDQIRND

-1601 DIAAKLAPWVGSQ
+1601 DTAAKLAPWIGSQ

-1627 SKERDAAIDALVEKA
+1627 SEERDAAIDALVEKA
-1642 VQYAVHGDSE
+1642 VQYSVHGDPE
-1652 RASATIERM
+1652 RAKATIERL
-1661 LVKAKGYSKQD
+1661 LVESKGYSKQD

-1710 RDNLGEYLKR
+1710 RDNLGEYLRR

>member
-1 MDLSK
+1 
-6 LSDEELVALSTG
+6 
-18 DVSKLSDE
+18 
-26 SLAILAGVPE
+26 
-36 KRKTTLA
+36 
-43 ENVGISLNTA
+43 
-53 AQPFVKAAGLLGGG
+53 
-67 LASAVGATDTA
+67 
-78 DSIYKTME
+78 
-86 DTTKS
+86 
-91 MDEYWNPKDAE
+91 
-102 QSFGGKLQGMGMTL
+102 
-116 PAQMLGMLASP
+116 
-127 FDTAQTAIQSGET
+127 
-140 QNKALAAT
+140 
-148 GIDTIGNMAGLALP
+148 
-162 AGVGKGLIKQAISGA
+162 
-177 VGNAAQDVATRAA
+177 
-190 ISGIS
+190 
-195 DTKGMQEK
+195 
-203 FEPNAESAAIAGML
+203 
-217 GAGFGAKNHLDYSPP
+217 
-232 VNIKTGKSQYDKPKL
+232 
-247 DVPQTDYKVMQ
+247 
-258 DVDNAIAVRNQN
+258 
-270 IKAIEEHLARQKDPD
+270 
-285 SDYVLK
+285 
-291 LKEDLVKQT
+291 
-300 YELTELQAYKGE
+300 
-312 LVNLVPDNTPK
+312 
-323 TDVEAPRIDE
+323 
-333 QLQVEY
+333 
-339 AAREAELNALESEYR
+339 
-354 DLSKKGAALTA
+354 
-365 EQRTRLQEVEARY
+365 
-378 AEVSDFLEQ
+378 
-387 NAGKLFGEE
+387 
-396 PEVKQNQQVEGNTQ
+396 
-410 APRQLVEANKALDD
+410 
-424 LTNKYKDEFPQYFK
+424 
-438 GEQPDVNRGTARIVE
+438 
-453 KYWDELPESVK
+453 
-464 EFILPRYAKD
+464 
-474 WETGESI
+474 
-481 QAVDSVR
+481 
-488 GTHIHDIRQELENYS
+488 
-503 NVESPRQSFEPLP
+503 
-516 TRDAVNASILEKDY
+516 
-530 SGYSI
+530 
-535 EVLQR
+535 
-540 MLSKKE
+540 
-546 EKIRNNTDLGM
+546 
-557 EVLLQEEHATLKRAL
+557 
-572 RKKLD
+572 
-577 QQQRSEHDFNQVS
+577 
-590 AQKVSWELAEPL
+590 
-602 LKAIQEGGIRGGLA
+602 
-616 YLAKQKGDTSLAPF
+616 
-630 GRYLG
+630 
-635 ELAQKLHDNPL
+635 
-646 VGHNKFVEDPNF
+646 
-658 QHAGGYDNISGYVH
+658 

-735 RFLRDDIDVY
+735 RFLKDDIDVY

-854 NLRQMMRP
+854 NLRQMMRKN
-862 DPYFSAMEER
+862 PYFSAMEER
-872 ISKAERAKEY
+872 LAKAERAKEY

-916 VPSMYKLKGKEIHS
+916 VPSMYNLKGKEIHS

-956 TPEQLNFANALN
+956 TPEQLNFAHAIN
-968 NAVEKLWQSSIKM
+968 NAVNKLWEASVKM

-999 LTSRVGDYATQV
+999 LTSRVGNYATQV

-1068 DTLKGMTSKEAQE
+1068 DTIKGMTSKEAQE

-1157 EHKMNPTTK
+1157 EHKMDPTTK

-1199 NVDTLLDSKLFGFH
+1199 NVDTLLDSKFFGFH

-1222 FMGLFSNAFYI
+1222 FVGLFGNGFYI
-1233 SNILMKPA
+1233 ANILGKPS
-1241 IWVAQPLQALN
+1241 IWLAQPLQALN
-1252 SFRSAFK
+1252 SVRSAFK

-1311 DYNDMRIGTDPNS
+1311 DYNDMRIGTNPNS
-1324 FLNQSIDTISGKK
+1324 FLNQTIDTISGKK

-1443 LLGGAIALPIIA
+1443 ILGGAIALPIIA

-1468 WWGPDSWPNVSEMI
+1468 WWGPDSWPNISEMI
-1482 MDNAPRWL
+1482 MDNAPRWV

-1535 QVVSNLPTAFSPSAT
+1535 QVVSNIPTAFSPSAT

-1555 QALKKVLPKGLV
+1555 QALKKVLPKGPV
-1567 SGAIDQVRNN
+1567 SGAVDQVRNN
-1577 GDLFGGK
+1577 YDLFGGK

-1601 DIAAKLAPWVGSQ
+1601 DLSAKLAPWVGSQ

-1720 REGK
+1720 REGR

>member
-1 MDLSK
+1 M
-6 LSDEELVALSTG
+6 SDKDPLGLFEDQKANDPLGLFS
-18 DVSKLSDE
+18 
-26 SLAILAGVPE
+26 E
-36 KRKTTLA
+36 KPKTTFGQDIGIGLKQFAHSTKDVLDLFAGAAAGTFGSQDEADAIYADMEARKKAFQTELEGVEQGIGGKITSGVTQLVPALA
-43 ENVGISLNTA
+43 TGGIVGGARGAMLVPSGINAISGSGENVQQGASIPA
-53 AQPFVKAAGLLGGG
+53 AIGQAGLE
-67 LASAVGATDTA
+67 A
-78 DSIYKTME
+78 
-86 DTTKS
+86 
-91 MDEYWNPKDAE
+91 
-102 QSFGGKLQGMGMTL
+102 
-116 PAQMLGMLASP
+116 
-127 FDTAQTAIQSGET
+127 
-140 QNKALAAT
+140 
-148 GIDTIGNMAGLALP
+148 GIDYTTMALP
-162 AGVGKGLIKQAISGA
+162 AGKGLL
-177 VGNAAQDVATRAA
+177 
-190 ISGIS
+190 
-195 DTKGMQEK
+195 KGMGWGAGGNVIGQG
-203 FEPNAESAAIAGML
+203 ATDIAGQMTMKDTDAAKRYEITPEKYAVSAGT
-217 GAGFGAKNHLDYSPP
+217 GAFAGGVFGSMAGKDPQVKVEL
-232 VNIKTGKSQYDKPKL
+232 GKSQYDKPKL
-247 DVPQTDYKVMQ
+247 NAPETDYKVMQ

-285 SDYVLK
+285 SYYALK

-300 YELTELQAYKGE
+300 YELTGLQAYKGE
-312 LVNLVPDNTPK
+312 LVNLVPDNTPR

-387 NAGKLFGEE
+387 NAGKMFGEE

-410 APRQLVEANKALDD
+410 APK
-424 LTNKYKDEFPQYFK
+424 
-438 GEQPDVNRGTARIVE
+438 
-453 KYWDELPESVK
+453 
-464 EFILPRYAKD
+464 
-474 WETGESI
+474 
-481 QAVDSVR
+481 
-488 GTHIHDIRQELENYS
+488 QE
-503 NVESPRQSFEPLP
+503 FEPLP
-516 TRDAVNASILEKDY
+516 DRYAVNEAVMSRDYSNFSPNILEKMLENKQRKID
-530 SGYSI
+530 
-535 EVLQR
+535 EVYQSVLDNGLGSPAGQR
-540 MLSKKE
+540 ALGFLDTLKE
-546 EKIRNNTDLGM
+546 EYAKIEAEYN
-557 EVLLQEEHATLKRAL
+557 
-572 RKKLD
+572 KKWD
-577 QQQRSEHDFNQVS
+577 QQQRSKSIPTPSLNQELKLIDGTIVKASPVGKEWLDGSGNLIERTIVKEWRNVGDSIFYPPYWVGVWEQSKDGRTLIKRNTIDYDFNQVA

-616 YLAKQKGDTSLAPF
+616 YLAKHKGDTSLAPF

-646 VGHNKFVEDPNF
+646 VGHGKFVEDPNF

-735 RFLRDDIDVY
+735 RFLKDDIDVY

-854 NLRQMMRP
+854 NLRQMMRKN
-862 DPYFSAMEER
+862 PYFSAMEER
-872 ISKAERAKEY
+872 LAKAERAKEY

-916 VPSMYKLKGKEIHS
+916 VPSMYNLKGKEIHS

-956 TPEQLNFANALN
+956 TPEQLNFAHAIN
-968 NAVEKLWQSSIKM
+968 NAVNKLWEASVKM

-999 LTSRVGDYATQV
+999 LTSRVGNYATQV

-1068 DTLKGMTSKEAQE
+1068 DTIKGMTSKEAQE

-1157 EHKMNPTTK
+1157 EHKMDPTTK

-1199 NVDTLLDSKLFGFH
+1199 NVDTLLDSKFFGFH

-1222 FMGLFSNAFYI
+1222 FMGLFGNGFYI
-1233 SNILMKPA
+1233 ANILGKPS
-1241 IWVAQPLQALN
+1241 IWLAQPLQALN
-1252 SFRSAFK
+1252 SVRSAFK

-1311 DYNDMRIGTDPNS
+1311 DYNDMRIGTNPNS
-1324 FLNQSIDTISGKK
+1324 FLNQTIDTISGKK

-1443 LLGGAIALPIIA
+1443 ILGGAIALPIIA

-1468 WWGPDSWPNVSEMI
+1468 WWGPDSWPNISEMI
-1482 MDNAPRWL
+1482 MDNAPRWV

-1535 QVVSNLPTAFSPSAT
+1535 QVVSNIPTAFSPSAT

-1555 QALKKVLPKGLV
+1555 QALKKVLPKGPV
-1567 SGAIDQVRNN
+1567 SGAVDQVRNN
-1577 GDLFGGK
+1577 YDLFGGK

-1601 DIAAKLAPWVGSQ
+1601 DLSAKLAPWVGSQ

-1720 REGK
+1720 REGR